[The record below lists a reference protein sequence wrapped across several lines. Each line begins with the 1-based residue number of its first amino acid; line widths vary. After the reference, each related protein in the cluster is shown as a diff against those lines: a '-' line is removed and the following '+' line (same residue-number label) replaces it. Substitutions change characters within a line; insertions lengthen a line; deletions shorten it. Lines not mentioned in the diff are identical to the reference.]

1 MQFKHVLGECY
12 VTVYNLRLVG
22 IFQKKKKKSEGPEAD
37 IWNEKL
43 QLG

>member
-1 MQFKHVLGECY
+1 MLCNCVQPQTCWNFSE
-12 VTVYNLRLVG
+12 
-22 IFQKKKKKSEGPEAD
+22 KKKKSEGPEAD